1 MKFAAIVA
9 TGACL
14 ALSPLTGAQAGE
26 REGDWETRLGLVFQ
40 NSTDVEFDG
49 GTTAEFESGTGFKL
63 GIAYHYTDNLE
74 VGFNIGLDQQDY
86 NSDIV
91 GENGAVFPIKGELEY
106 TTAILDLTYNFI
118 DGPFTPF
125 VVGGIG
131 WAWMDTNIG
140 NEPPQTGCWWTWYGY
155 VCTTWQDTKT
165 FDGFAYQLGAGLRY
179 DFSDTLAVHGSY
191 RMTWM
196 ELDQATSTPDIDG
209 FQLSIGWK
217 F

>member
-1 MKFAAIVA
+1 MKLAAIVA
-9 TGACL
+9 TCACL
-14 ALSPLTGAQAGE
+14 VLAPLTGAQAGD
-26 REGDWETRLGLVFQ
+26 REGNWETRLGLVFQ
-40 NSTDVEFDG
+40 NSTDVDFDG

-74 VGFNIGLDQQDY
+74 IGFNIGLDQQDY
-86 NSDIV
+86 TSDIV
-91 GENGAVFPIKGELEY
+91 GENGAVFPIEGELEY
-106 TTAILDLTYNFI
+106 TTAMLDLTYNFM

-165 FDGFAYQLGAGLRY
+165 FDGLAYQLGAGLRY